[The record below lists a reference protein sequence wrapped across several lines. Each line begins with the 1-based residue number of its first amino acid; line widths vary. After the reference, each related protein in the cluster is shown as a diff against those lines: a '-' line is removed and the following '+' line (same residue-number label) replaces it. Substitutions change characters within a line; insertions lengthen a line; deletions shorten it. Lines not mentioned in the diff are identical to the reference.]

1 MTTATKNRYQQAA
14 TSTPK
19 PSSSSDMPSTT
30 GKPPA
35 NKVTHHA
42 DAKSQSQLRKKG
54 RARPKTSAK
63 TLYRHYVLIRGTLIS
78 TSLHLFQGGDLKSS
92 KQSNLDANK
101 GGEK

>member
-19 PSSSSDMPSTT
+19 PPSSSDMTSTT

-42 DAKSQSQLRKKG
+42 DAKTQSQLRKKG

-63 TLYRHYVLIRGTLIS
+63 TLYRYYGLIRGTLIS
-78 TSLHLFQGGDLKSS
+78 ANLHLFQGGDLKSS

-101 GGEK
+101 GGKK